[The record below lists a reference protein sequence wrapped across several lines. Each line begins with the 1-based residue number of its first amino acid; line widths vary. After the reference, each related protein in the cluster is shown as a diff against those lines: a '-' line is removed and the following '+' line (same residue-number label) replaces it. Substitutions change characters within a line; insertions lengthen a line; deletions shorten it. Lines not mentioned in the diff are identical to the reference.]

1 MDYRVQLIPAAAR
14 QFKKLPRHV
23 KRRIRDA
30 IDSLISN
37 PRSVGAKKLVGTDN
51 QWRVRVG
58 TYRIIYE
65 IHDQRLIVLVIRIG
79 HRKDVYRDE

>member
-1 MDYRVQLIPAAAR
+1 MDYRVQLLPSAAR
-14 QFKKLPRHV
+14 QLKKLPRNV

-37 PRSVGAKKLVGTDN
+37 PRPSGAKKLVGTDD

-65 IHDQRLIVLVIRIG
+65 IHDDRLLVLVIRIG
-79 HRKDVYRDE
+79 HRKEVYRGK